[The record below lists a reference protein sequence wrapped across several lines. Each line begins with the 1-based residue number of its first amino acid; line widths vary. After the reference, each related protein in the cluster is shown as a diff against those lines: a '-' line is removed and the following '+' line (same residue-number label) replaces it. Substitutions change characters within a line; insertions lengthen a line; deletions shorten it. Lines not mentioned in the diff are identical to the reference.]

1 MGVVCDCFKK
11 RQVKYQ
17 TEVVEKLQLNDN
29 REMSK
34 KITTSTSKLNISGS
48 SFIRQKHFKEFSEEY
63 EEITQVGKGKLN
75 MRKGAFGVVKKVKH
89 LKTNQIRAMKMVQKT
104 LIKDD
109 KAYIDEIEILKKLV
123 QLDLKRIIPT
133 S

>member
-1 MGVVCDCFKK
+1 
-11 RQVKYQ
+11 
-17 TEVVEKLQLNDN
+17 
-29 REMSK
+29 
-34 KITTSTSKLNISGS
+34 
-48 SFIRQKHFKEFSEEY
+48 
-63 EEITQVGKGKLN
+63 
-75 MRKGAFGVVKKVKH
+75 MRKGAFGVVKKVRH
-89 LKTNQIRAMKMVQKT
+89 LKTQQLRAMKMVQKT

>member
-1 MGVVCDCFKK
+1 MGVVCDCDKK
-11 RQVKYQ
+11 REAKYQ
-17 TEVVEKLQLNDN
+17 TEVVEKLQLNEN
-29 REMSK
+29 REISK
-34 KITTSTSKLNISGS
+34 KITTSTSKLNISGA
-48 SFIRQKHFKEFSEEY
+48 SFIRQKHFKEFYEEY

-75 MRKGAFGVVKKVKH
+75 MRKGAFGVVKKVRH
-89 LKTNQIRAMKMVQKT
+89 LKTQQLRAMKMVQKT

>member
-1 MGVVCDCFKK
+1 
-11 RQVKYQ
+11 
-17 TEVVEKLQLNDN
+17 
-29 REMSK
+29 
-34 KITTSTSKLNISGS
+34 
-48 SFIRQKHFKEFSEEY
+48 
-63 EEITQVGKGKLN
+63 
-75 MRKGAFGVVKKVKH
+75 
-89 LKTNQIRAMKMVQKT
+89 MKMVQKT